1 MMKLVSWNVNG
12 LKSAIS
18 KSFEEV
24 FKNINADIF
33 CVQETKAQEGQL
45 DLKFENYYNY
55 WNYSE
60 KKGYSGTAIFTKQ
73 KPLNVFYG
81 LGVEELD
88 KEGRVIT
95 LEFEDFFIVNTYTPC
110 YQKDIE
116 RQNYR
121 EYWDDEFIKYIE
133 TLEDKKDVIICGD
146 FNVAYTDMD
155 LGSNNKDILGF
166 SDEERQQFGKILDMG
181 FTDTFRYKN
190 PNYKKF
196 TWWKNNRREFQDNAC
211 RLDYFLVSDELKN
224 NIVAT
229 QIRNDIGG
237 SDHCPIVLKIKM

>member
-1 MMKLVSWNVNG
+1 MKLVSWNVNG
-12 LKSAIS
+12 LKSAMN
-18 KSFEEV
+18 KNFEEI
-24 FKNINADIF
+24 FNTINADIF
-33 CVQETKAQEGQL
+33 CLQETKAQEGQL
-45 DLKFENYYNY
+45 NLEFPEYYNY

-81 LGVEELD
+81 LNVEELD

-121 EYWDDEFIKYIE
+121 SYWDDEFINYVE
-133 TLEDKKDVIICGD
+133 DLECKKDVIICGD
-146 FNVAYTDMD
+146 FNVAYND
-155 LGSNNKDILGF
+155 LDIGSNNKEILGF

-181 FTDTFRYKN
+181 FVDTFRYKN

-196 TWWKNNRREFQDNAC
+196 TWWKNNKRDSKDNAC
-211 RLDYFLVSDELKN
+211 RLDYFLVSEELKD
-224 NIVAT
+224 NIIAT

>member
-1 MMKLVSWNVNG
+1 MKLVSWNVNG
-12 LKSAIS
+12 LKSAMN
-18 KSFEEV
+18 KNFEEI
-24 FKNINADIF
+24 FNTINADIF
-33 CVQETKAQEGQL
+33 CLQETKAQEGQL
-45 DLKFENYYNY
+45 NLEFPEYYNY

-81 LGVEELD
+81 LNVEKLD

-121 EYWDDEFIKYIE
+121 SYWDDEFINYVE
-133 TLEDKKDVIICGD
+133 DLECKKDVIICGD
-146 FNVAYTDMD
+146 FNVAYND
-155 LGSNNKDILGF
+155 LDIGSNNKEILGF

-181 FTDTFRYKN
+181 FVDTFRYKN

-196 TWWKNNRREFQDNAC
+196 TWWKNNKRDSKDNGC
-211 RLDYFLVSDELKN
+211 RLDYFLVSEELKD
-224 NIVAT
+224 NIIAT